1 LAVRPE
7 ARVPFAEEEAPMH
20 LADARGLKRELLE
33 TLILDIRL
41 GMRPSGLAAQRLEAA
56 RAIHRTLAL
65 GVAPGGQVGYRVA
78 VRIQRREVSHETIET
93 IRRRAA
99 GEIDVRYVGRI
110 VKAAAIAPDWTRA
123 RIRPMRIGLSVGH
136 HAITAGT
143 LGGFLRPATEEPN
156 DSSALYLL
164 SNNHVLA
171 DENRAQVGDVILQPG
186 SYDGGVQ
193 PDDRVATLESFVP
206 VEPEAVNTVDCAM
219 ARVDDDVA
227 VDVARLGDDAVL
239 AGVTDLVESG
249 EDRVTKTGRTTGL
262 TEGRV
267 TAFEL
272 DNVVVGYDRGNLRF
286 DNQLEIESATD
297 APFSQGGDSG
307 SLIVTASD
315 RLAAGLLFAGSDQGG
330 RGDAGLT
337 YANPITAV
345 TDALD
350 AILAVEDDGAVAT
363 LDQARAAKARVM
375 ELLEGSPELRGVG
388 IARAQGGFCVKVN
401 LVRSPSAPLPA
412 DVDGV
417 PVVVEVV
424 GDIRAL

>member
-1 LAVRPE
+1 
-7 ARVPFAEEEAPMH
+7 M
-20 LADARGLKRELLE
+20 
-33 TLILDIRL
+33 
-41 GMRPSGLAAQRLEAA
+41 
-56 RAIHRTLAL
+56 
-65 GVAPGGQVGYRVA
+65 
-78 VRIQRREVSHETIET
+78 
-93 IRRRAA
+93 
-99 GEIDVRYVGRI
+99 IDVRYVGRI

-143 LGGFLRPATEEPN
+143 LGGFLRPATEEPD

-350 AILAVEDDGAVAT
+350 AILAVKDDGAVAT